1 MVTRLSVPGRHSSEN
16 IWVMEAVPPS
26 VLLQPLE
33 LMVEIKKSKRFL
45 QLQGQLVYIYIT
57 INLYVYIH
65 IYSYIL
71 YRCIVES
78 DIAEAPSMYAY

>member
-33 LMVEIKKSKRFL
+33 LMVEIKKVNVFSSCRDNL
-45 QLQGQLVYIYIT
+45 YIYIT

-65 IYSYIL
+65 IYSYTL